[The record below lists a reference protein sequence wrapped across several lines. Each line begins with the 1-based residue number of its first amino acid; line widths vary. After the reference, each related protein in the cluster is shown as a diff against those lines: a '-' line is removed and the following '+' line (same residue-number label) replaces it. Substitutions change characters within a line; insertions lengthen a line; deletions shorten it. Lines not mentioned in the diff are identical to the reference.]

1 VNTVVG
7 PASSQAEQPRAVCP
21 KQADAGLDFLLTALL
36 NARTAMKAELS
47 SGPPVMQRQV
57 VVRQELLASLEA
69 YTTGLL
75 ARGLSAPPRLRDE
88 LALQR
93 SLHSHR

>member
-1 VNTVVG
+1 MNTLLG
-7 PASSQAEQPRAVCP
+7 PESSQAGQPRAVCS
-21 KQADAGLDFLLTALL
+21 KQADAGLDSLLTALL

-47 SGPPVMQRQV
+47 SWPPATQRQV
-57 VVRQELLASLEA
+57 TVRHDLLAALEA

-75 ARGLSAPPRLRDE
+75 ARGLSPPPSLRDE

-93 SLHSHR
+93 NLGSRR